1 MPGWTA
7 NGPSSR
13 VKRGFTPYHPAMPNA
28 DAPVEAV
35 ILVSCPDQPGIV
47 ASVTGCLHEVG
58 GNILDA
64 SQHTDFQAKTFLQ
77 RIHVSWP
84 GNTPEPEA
92 VQEAMDEL
100 AGEFNMAWRI
110 RWGQTQRRVAVFV
123 SRQDHCLHDLL
134 LLQRDGTL
142 QCHIPLI
149 ISNHEDLGE
158 VADRFGVPF
167 HHVPVESS
175 GDAQSESRQLAMLEA
190 NDIDLVVLARYM
202 RVLSPGFIDQFRDRI
217 INIHHSF
224 LPAFAGGRPYHQAHE
239 KGVKL
244 IGATAHYATAEL
256 DAGPIIE
263 QGVIRVS
270 HRDTVDDLER
280 KGRDIERTVLARA
293 VRWHL
298 EDRIAVHAGRAV
310 VFD

>member
-1 MPGWTA
+1 MQ
-7 NGPSSR
+7 
-13 VKRGFTPYHPAMPNA
+13 NA
-28 DAPVEAV
+28 DATAQAV
-35 ILVSCPDQPGIV
+35 ILVSCPDRPGIV
-47 ASVTGCLHEVG
+47 ARLAGALHEAG

-64 SQHTDFQAKTFLQ
+64 SQHTDTSSSTFLQ

-84 GNTPEPEA
+84 HDPPEPEA
-92 VQEAMDEL
+92 VQEVLDET
-100 AGEFNMAWRI
+100 AAEFKMTWRI
-110 RWGQTQRRVAVFV
+110 RWEQSPRRVAIFV

-134 LLQRDGTL
+134 LLQRDGAL
-142 QCHIPLI
+142 HCRIPLI
-149 ISNHEDLGE
+149 ISNHEDLAD

-167 HHVPVESS
+167 HYVQVEGSS
-175 GDAQSESRQLAMLEA
+175 DAEAEAGQLALLA
-190 NDIDLVVLARYM
+190 AHDIDLVVLARYM
-202 RVLSPGFIDQFRDRI
+202 RVLSAHFIERYRNRI

-224 LPAFAGGRPYHQAHE
+224 LPAFAGGRPYHQAHA
-239 KGVKL
+239 KGVKV

-270 HRDTVDDLER
+270 HRDSVVDMER

-298 EDRIAVHAGRAV
+298 EDRIVVHDSRAV

>member
-1 MPGWTA
+1 M
-7 NGPSSR
+7 S
-13 VKRGFTPYHPAMPNA
+13 NA
-28 DAPVEAV
+28 DTPVQAV

-47 ASVTGCLHEVG
+47 AKLAGALHEVG

-64 SQHTDFQAKTFLQ
+64 SQHTDVSSRTFLQ

-84 GNTPEPEA
+84 HDSPEPEA
-92 VQEAMDEL
+92 VQEAINET
-100 AGEFNMAWRI
+100 AAEFEMTWRI
-110 RWGQTQRRVAVFV
+110 RWQQSPRRVAIFV

-134 LLQRDGTL
+134 LLQRDGAL
-142 QCHIPLI
+142 QCRIPLI
-149 ISNHEDLGE
+149 ISNHKDLEE

-167 HHVPVESS
+167 HHVPVQGSVDE
-175 GDAQSESRQLAMLEA
+175 DAEA
-190 NDIDLVVLARYM
+190 GQISLLSAHDIDLVVLARYM
-202 RVLSPGFIDQFRDRI
+202 RVLSPKFISQYESRI

-224 LPAFAGGRPYHQAHE
+224 LPAFAGGRPYHQAHV

-244 IGATAHYATAEL
+244 VGATAHYATAEL

-270 HRDTVDDLER
+270 HRDSVTDMER
-280 KGRDIERTVLARA
+280 KGSDIERTVLARA

-298 EDRIAVHAGRAV
+298 EDRIVVHDGRAI

>member
-1 MPGWTA
+1 M
-7 NGPSSR
+7 R
-13 VKRGFTPYHPAMPNA
+13 NA
-28 DAPVEAV
+28 DAPAQAV

-47 ASVTGCLHEVG
+47 AQVAGTIHEFG

-64 SQHTDFQAKTFLQ
+64 SQHTDVASSTFLQ

-84 GNTPEPEA
+84 QTSPEPE
-92 VQEAMDEL
+92 VIQDSLDEL
-100 AGEFNMAWRI
+100 AQEFNMKWHI
-110 RWGQTQRRVAVFV
+110 RWEQSLRRAAIFV
-123 SRQDHCLHDLL
+123 SKQDHCLHDLL
-134 LLQRDGTL
+134 LLQRDGAL
-142 QCHIPLI
+142 NCRIPLI
-149 ISNHEDLGE
+149 ISNHPDLED
-158 VADRFGVPF
+158 VASRFGVPF
-167 HHVPVESS
+167 HHVPVE
-175 GDAQSESRQLAMLEA
+175 GGHDEDAEAAQLSLLMAH
-190 NDIDLVVLARYM
+190 DIDLVILARYM
-202 RVLSPGFIDQFRDRI
+202 RVLSARFIDQYPSRI

-224 LPAFAGGRPYHQAHE
+224 LPAFAGGRPYHQAHA

-270 HRDTVDDLER
+270 HRDMVQEMER

-298 EDRIAVHAGRAV
+298 EDRIVVHDGRAV
-310 VFD
+310 VFS

>member
-1 MPGWTA
+1 MT
-7 NGPSSR
+7 SLDS
-13 VKRGFTPYHPAMPNA
+13 PA
-28 DAPVEAV
+28 EATV
-35 ILVSCPDQPGIV
+35 LVSCPDRPGIV
-47 ASVTGCLHEVG
+47 ARLTGCLHEVE

-64 SQHTDFQAKTFLQ
+64 SQHTDQQSGTFLQ

-84 GNTPEPEA
+84 TAPPEPES
-92 VQEAMDEL
+92 VRETLQEL
-100 AGEFNMAWRI
+100 ADEFDMDWRI
-110 RWGQTQRRVAVFV
+110 RWGQSPRRVAIFV
-123 SRQDHCLHDLL
+123 SRMDHCLHDLL
-134 LLQRDGTL
+134 LLRRDGAL
-142 QCHIPLI
+142 NCRIPLI
-149 ISNHEDLGE
+149 ISNHEDLSE
-158 VADRFGVPF
+158 VADRFDIPF
-167 HHVPVESS
+167 HHVDVSDS
-175 GDAQSESRQLAMLEA
+175 GDEQAESRQLALLEA
-190 NDIDLVVLARYM
+190 HDIDLVVLARYM
-202 RVLSPGFIDQFRDRI
+202 RVLSPGFIEQYRHRI

-270 HRDTVDDLER
+270 HRDSVEDMVR
-280 KGRDIERTVLARA
+280 KGRDIERTVLATA

-298 EDRIAVHAGRAV
+298 EDRIVVHGNRAV

>member
-1 MPGWTA
+1 MPKA
-7 NGPSSR
+7 D
-13 VKRGFTPYHPAMPNA
+13 TPA
-28 DAPVEAV
+28 EAV
-35 ILVSCPDQPGIV
+35 VLVSCPDRPGIV
-47 ASVTGCLHEVG
+47 ARLAGVLHEVG

-64 SQHTDFQAKTFLQ
+64 SQHTDVASCTFLQ

-84 GNTPEPEA
+84 LDPPEPEA
-92 VQEAMDEL
+92 VQEVMDET
-100 AGEFNMAWRI
+100 AAEFNMTWRI
-110 RWGQTQRRVAVFV
+110 RWVQSPRRVAIFV

-134 LLQRDGTL
+134 LLQRDGAL
-142 QCHIPLI
+142 HCRIPLI
-149 ISNHEDLGE
+149 ISNHEDLAE

-167 HHVPVESS
+167 HHVRVENSKDS
-175 GDAQSESRQLAMLEA
+175 DAEAGQLALLA
-190 NDIDLVVLARYM
+190 AHDIDLVVLARYM
-202 RVLSPGFIDQFRDRI
+202 RVLSTGFIEQYRTRI

-244 IGATAHYATAEL
+244 IGATAHYATAQL

-270 HRDTVDDLER
+270 HRDSVIDMER
-280 KGRDIERTVLARA
+280 KGRDIERSVLARA

-298 EDRIAVHAGRAV
+298 EDRIVVHDGRAV